1 MNAPAMESV
10 AFSFDVIKGWARAR
24 RNPAGFSYVD
34 AGERRVRE
42 LIRKAWIDAGG
53 HTEPLSADCP
63 VTVHVVVHKRLQTSA
78 PKCVVARRDTTKP
91 DVDNVGKLVMDAL
104 TGLAYVDDKQVVS
117 LHVDRD
123 WRRRRWSDRTD
134 VTVAW
139 PGGWTPDQNEIRDQ
153 EGAHVPMTR
162 GRDREEPEG

>member
-1 MNAPAMESV
+1 MTAAMEHVS
-10 AFSFDVIKGWARAR
+10 FSFDIVKGQCRPRFTRSGQTYTDASDKRARA
-24 RNPAGFSYVD
+24 
-34 AGERRVRE
+34 
-42 LIRKAWIDAGG
+42 LIRRAWEEAGG
-53 HTEPLSADCP
+53 HTKPLPADCP

-104 TGLAYVDDKQVVS
+104 NGLAYVDDKQVVDMR
-117 LHVDRD
+117 VQRD

-139 PGGWTPDQNEIRDQ
+139 PSDWTPDQNEIRK
-153 EGAHVPMTR
+153 
-162 GRDREEPEG
+162 DRASR